1 MSTSPRV
8 EGLVHERVD
17 SARPDFRV
25 RYVNPPAL
33 WAAPR
38 ITQVVD
44 VRDARMIHL
53 SGQTPTTADYR
64 VVGGGFRE
72 QLHRVFDNIE
82 AALASVGAGLADI
95 VKTTT
100 YITDPAHRD
109 VMREVRVAR
118 LGHLPAYP
126 ANTALVVASLIEP
139 GFLVEVDVVAAV
151 PAGRD

>member
-1 MSTSPRV
+1 MSASRLPV
-8 EGLVHERVD
+8 GLTHERTD
-17 SARPDFRV
+17 PDHPGYRAR
-25 RYVNPPAL
+25 YLNPPTL

-38 ITQVVD
+38 ITQVVE
-44 VRDARMIHL
+44 VREARMIYL

-64 VVGGGFRE
+64 IVEGGFRE

-82 AALASVGAGLADI
+82 AALAAVGADLTDI

-100 YITDPAHRD
+100 YITDPAHREA
-109 VMREVRVAR
+109 MREVRVAR

>member
-1 MSTSPRV
+1 MSTPKSA
-8 EGLVHERVD
+8 EGLIHERTD
-17 SARPDFRV
+17 AAHPGFRAR
-25 RYVNPPAL
+25 YANPPSL

-44 VRDARMIHL
+44 VREARVIYL

-64 VVGGGFRE
+64 VVSGDFRE

-82 AALASVGAGLADI
+82 AALGAVGAGLGDI

-100 YITDPAHRD
+100 YITDPAHRAA
-109 VMREVRVAR
+109 MREVRVAR
-118 LGHLPAYP
+118 MGHLPAYP

-139 GFLVEVDVVAAV
+139 EFLVEVDVVAAV